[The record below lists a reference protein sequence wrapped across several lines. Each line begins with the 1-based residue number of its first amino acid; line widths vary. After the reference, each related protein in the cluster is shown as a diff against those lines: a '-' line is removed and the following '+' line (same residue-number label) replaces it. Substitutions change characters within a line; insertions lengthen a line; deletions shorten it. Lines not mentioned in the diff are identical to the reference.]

1 MAGRRSDSGGGQ
13 CGNTNTHKNEKQSR
27 EGRDMVRYIDTRTA
41 AERLGVTQ
49 QTIRNWCRGWKRSQ
63 WRQVGQK
70 IQVSADLVEAL
81 AAGKTSERSLTPQ
94 AVRSTA
100 AVKADTQNF
109 WKALKSAK

>member
-1 MAGRRSDSGGGQ
+1 
-13 CGNTNTHKNEKQSR
+13 
-27 EGRDMVRYIDTRTA
+27 MVRYIDTRTA

-100 AVKADTQNF
+100 AVKADTKNF
-109 WKALKSAK
+109 WDALKSAK